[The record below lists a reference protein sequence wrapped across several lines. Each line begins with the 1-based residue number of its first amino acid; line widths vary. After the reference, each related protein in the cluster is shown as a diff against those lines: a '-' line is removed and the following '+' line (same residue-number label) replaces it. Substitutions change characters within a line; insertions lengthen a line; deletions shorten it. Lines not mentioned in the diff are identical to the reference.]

1 MTLEN
6 SVTFAHVIISAPPF
20 YPAPMSIRTTPNAH
34 HYPRA
39 YLRMHCHPE
48 QGWHSRDSTPFP
60 ASPRWSC
67 VGLPPEDAPCPGCAL
82 DAPDR
87 HLEFGTPPAHRQPT
101 LSEPHNPPGS
111 RRAHY
116 TAGSSPNSTSQ
127 LSPLDIPTL
136 ISNWTPTSTTLS
148 ERSYTTAPRP
158 AEMRTNL
165 NLRSPSNRNT
175 PHNATPCVGQLAS
188 PTTHVFNWP
197 GSTPRIPNTIHA
209 TGTPT
214 PKSVLQVKNI
224 PSLLTTRQAIDQPS
238 GQTASNDKYSQRRG
252 RNDTANG
259 VPLRARAGMR
269 VAPDMPRSQDGG
281 PVRIQQVD
289 HSLYPVTPSLQ
300 CSERAP
306 VPVLMFLP

>member
-39 YLRMHCHPE
+39 YLRMHRHPE

-82 DAPDR
+82 DAPDC

-101 LSEPHNPPGS
+101 SSEPHNPPES

-127 LSPLDIPTL
+127 LSPLDVPTL
-136 ISNWTPTSTTLS
+136 ISSWTPTSTTPS
-148 ERSYTTAPRP
+148 ERSYTTASRP

-165 NLRSPSNRNT
+165 NLRSPSNRNVSWFL
-175 PHNATPCVGQLAS
+175 C
-188 PTTHVFNWP
+188 
-197 GSTPRIPNTIHA
+197 
-209 TGTPT
+209 
-214 PKSVLQVKNI
+214 
-224 PSLLTTRQAIDQPS
+224 
-238 GQTASNDKYSQRRG
+238 QTCQ
-252 RNDTANG
+252 
-259 VPLRARAGMR
+259 
-269 VAPDMPRSQDGG
+269 
-281 PVRIQQVD
+281 
-289 HSLYPVTPSLQ
+289 
-300 CSERAP
+300 
-306 VPVLMFLP
+306 F